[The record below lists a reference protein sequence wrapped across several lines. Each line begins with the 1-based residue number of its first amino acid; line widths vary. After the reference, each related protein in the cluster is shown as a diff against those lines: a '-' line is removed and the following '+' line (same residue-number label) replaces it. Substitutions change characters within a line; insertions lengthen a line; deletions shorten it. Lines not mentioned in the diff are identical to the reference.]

1 MPEDD
6 PATTRSEDSDALL
19 LRPTRCAA
27 AELAC
32 ARGATIVGM
41 AAGSGHAGFVCSD
54 GTARLFGRNDRGQ
67 CGRSTRRPSRP
78 AAGEEA
84 AVAAAEQGEGEDDD
98 GGGDGDGDGD
108 GDGFVVRV
116 ESASDAWRP
125 VAVRPKS
132 LACAGLDCGAYHTL
146 ARTRDGRV
154 WQWGDVAP
162 AQRSAPPHRVEGLAR
177 IAQVATLT

>member
-1 MPEDD
+1 M
-6 PATTRSEDSDALL
+6 
-19 LRPTRCAA
+19 
-27 AELAC
+27 
-32 ARGATIVGM
+32 
-41 AAGSGHAGFVCSD
+41 
-54 GTARLFGRNDRGQ
+54 
-67 CGRSTRRPSRP
+67 
-78 AAGEEA
+78 
-84 AVAAAEQGEGEDDD
+84 AAAEQGEGEDDD
-98 GGGDGDGDGD
+98 DGGDGGSGDGGDGGDDGD

-125 VAVRPKS
+125 VAVRPRS

-177 IAQVATLT
+177 IAQVATLTLRSNRNPSPSPNPNRNPSPSPNP

>member
-1 MPEDD
+1 MV
-6 PATTRSEDSDALL
+6 ARCNKVGVAIYADA
-19 LRPTRCAA
+19 
-27 AELAC
+27 
-32 ARGATIVGM
+32 VFNHM

-67 CGRSTRRPSRP
+67 CGRSTRRPARP
-78 AAGEEA
+78 AAGEAA
-84 AVAAAEQGEGEDDD
+84 AVAAAEQGEGEEEEED
-98 GGGDGDGDGD
+98 GGGDGGDDGD

-125 VAVRPKS
+125 VAVRPKR
-132 LACAGLDCGAYHTL
+132 LVCAGLDCGAYHTL

-177 IAQVATLT
+177 IAQVATLTLNR